1 MEISSYQL
9 LANAI
14 VEQAALDYQA
24 ALCGIQDGNYS
35 IEECERF
42 FNGEYIK
49 LLTKVDGPAL
59 MNALKQKVKEDNYK
73 LNKPKRPSIADDVKF
88 GI

>member
-1 MEISSYQL
+1 MKTDSYQF

-14 VEQAALDYQA
+14 VEQAALDYQT
-24 ALCGIQDGNYS
+24 ALCKAHKYNSI
-35 IEECERF
+35 IEECEEF

-49 LLTKVDGPAL
+49 SLTKVDGPTLMKAL
-59 MNALKQKVKEDNYK
+59 EQKVKEDNYK
-73 LNKPKRPSIADDVKF
+73 LNKSKRPSIADDVKF